1 VYHNDSPV
9 ITSLTDGKEYI
20 LYKEAKQQLQ
30 LAFTATSDV
39 NKVYWYINDK
49 FFKEAVRGQ
58 KLFFTPEAGTVK
70 ISCSDD
76 KGRNTDIQVKVSF
89 L

>member
-1 VYHNDSPV
+1 
-9 ITSLTDGKEYI
+9 
-20 LYKEAKQQLQ
+20 LQ

-39 NKVYWYINDK
+39 NIVYWYINDK
-49 FFKEAVRGQ
+49 FFKEAKRGQ
-58 KLFFTPEAGTVK
+58 KLFFTPEAGLLK

-89 L
+89 M